1 MSRDFILIFSG
12 GMVSLITTLVII
24 FVMDYFY
31 RREQL
36 KSAKP
41 EAVRPVE
48 SFMTPATP
56 SAETKTEP
64 LQPPESK
71 SVLVQEET
79 PTSS

>member
-12 GMVSLITTLVII
+12 GMVSLITTLVVL

-36 KSAKP
+36 KAAKP
-41 EAVRPVE
+41 ESVHPVE
-48 SFMTPATP
+48 ALMTPATP
-56 SAETKTEP
+56 SVATKPEP

-71 SVLVQEET
+71 AVLVQEET
-79 PTSS
+79 PTSH